1 MRFALALLLALAVAP
16 ALAHDPETLDQMPS
30 PNGGQVR
37 MAGPYHLELVLEPRR
52 VTLHVMD
59 HANREVPVAGGR
71 ATATFTTSDDE
82 TETVEL
88 APTGE
93 STLGRAGEFPAAP
106 GMRVEVTIAIPG
118 QGKWSAT
125 FTPERASGSAG

>member
-1 MRFALALLLALAVAP
+1 MRFALVLAFALAAAP

-37 MAGPYHLELVLEPRR
+37 MAGPYHLELVLEPKRI
-52 VTLHVMD
+52 TLHVMD
-59 HANREVPVAGGR
+59 HANQEVPVAGGR
-71 ATATFTTSDDE
+71 ATARFTTSEDE

-106 GMRVEVTIAIPG
+106 GVRVEVEIAIPG
-118 QGKWSAT
+118 QGEWSAT
-125 FTPERASGSAG
+125 FTPQGEAGSAG

>member
-1 MRFALALLLALAVAP
+1 MRFVLALAFALVATP
-16 ALAHDPETLDQMPS
+16 ALAHDPETLDRMPS

-71 ATATFTTSDDE
+71 ATATFAASNE

-88 APTGE
+88 LPTGE
-93 STLGRAGEFPAAP
+93 STLGRAGEFPTAP
-106 GMRVEVTIAIPG
+106 GVRVEVTIAIPG
-118 QGKWSAT
+118 QGEWSAT
-125 FTPERASGSAG
+125 FTPEREAGSSG